1 VLVDG
6 LAQLDYGPSI
16 VPTIEQMSFPLC
28 PQLFDSV
35 TWSTDEAPS
44 RSCDSCILVPES
56 L

>member
-28 PQLFDSV
+28 PQSV
-35 TWSTDEAPS
+35 AKLSGILIPRS
-44 RSCDSCILVPES
+44 RWT
-56 L
+56 